1 LSRYKTEEDIM
12 KAWYDLRSDLYVKRK
27 AYMLSKLLKEYET
40 LKNKAR
46 FIKMVIND
54 EITIKKVKKAVIV

>member
-1 LSRYKTEEDIM
+1 M